1 MCTDGRI
8 PWRFVTSDSSPVGDL
23 TTDLDLAL
31 RLADAADALT
41 LAGFRSADLVVHT
54 KPDLTPVTEI
64 DRSVERELRGIL
76 SVERPGDAVLGE
88 EYGPTT
94 TDAARRWIIDPID
107 GTKNFVRGV
116 PVWATL
122 IALAHRIG
130 ADENENENENE
141 DIVLGVVSAPALGR
155 RWWAASGLGAFSRG
169 IEDSQPRRLSV
180 SAVQDLADASMSYSD
195 PIGWPPGALDRLHAA
210 TWRMRA
216 YGDFW
221 SHLLVA
227 EGAVDIAGEPEL
239 NLWDI
244 AALVPIIGEAGGRIT
259 SYTGGLPRDS
269 AVTTNG
275 HLHEATLQMLGTA
288 D

>member
-1 MCTDGRI
+1 
-8 PWRFVTSDSSPVGDL
+8 VTSDSSPGNGLDADL
-23 TTDLDLAL
+23 TFAL
-31 RLADAADALT
+31 RLADTADT
-41 LAGFRSADLVVHT
+41 ITMRGFRSADLVVRT

-64 DRSVERELRGIL
+64 DQAVERQLREI
-76 SVERPGDAVLGE
+76 VEAEHPDDSILGE
-88 EYGPTT
+88 EYGEERSDVSADSHT
-94 TDAARRWIIDPID
+94 AATRRWIIDPID

-122 IALAHRIG
+122 IALAS
-130 ADENENENENE
+130 E
-141 DIVLGVVSAPALGR
+141 DDIMLGVVSAPALGR
-155 RWWAASGLGAFSRG
+155 RWWAATGHGAFSQG
-169 IEDSQPRRLSV
+169 PEDAQPRRLTVSGVRDLIDASV
-180 SAVQDLADASMSYSD
+180 SFSD
-195 PIGWPPGALDRLHAA
+195 PTGWPAGSLDRLHEA

-244 AALVPIIGEAGGRIT
+244 AALVPIVTEAGGRIT
-259 SYTGGLPRDS
+259 SYTGGVPLDS
-269 AVTTNG
+269 ALTTNG
-275 HLHEATLQMLGTA
+275 HLHDAALGMLSAT

>member
-1 MCTDGRI
+1 M
-8 PWRFVTSDSSPVGDL
+8 TSDSSPGSGREAGLEADL
-23 TTDLDLAL
+23 ALAL
-31 RLADAADALT
+31 RLADTADT
-41 LAGFRSADLVVHT
+41 ITMRGFRSADLVVHT

-64 DRSVERELRGIL
+64 DQAVERHLRAI
-76 SVERPGDAVLGE
+76 VETEHPDDSILGE
-88 EYGPTT
+88 EYGEEHGASNADTR
-94 TDAARRWIIDPID
+94 RRWIIDPID

-122 IALAHRIG
+122 IALASG
-130 ADENENENENE
+130 D
-141 DIVLGVVSAPALGR
+141 DIVMGVVSAPALGR
-155 RWWAASGLGAFSRG
+155 RWWAATGHGAFSQG
-169 IEDSQPRRLSV
+169 LEDAQPRRLMV
-180 SAVQDLADASMSYSD
+180 SGVHDLADASVSFSD
-195 PIGWPPGALDRLHAA
+195 PIGWPAGSLDRLHEA

-244 AALVPIIGEAGGRIT
+244 AALVPIVTEAGGRIT
-259 SYTGGLPRDS
+259 SYTGGVPLDS
-269 AVTTNG
+269 ALTTNG
-275 HLHEATLQMLGTA
+275 HLHDAVLEILSAT